1 MAEEVPERGA
11 KFGKRE
17 RKISHPLVIRVLS
30 KISESQQKKEKETTQ
45 EEAPLETETALPGET
60 TASLRQ
66 RANLVV
72 KIFSI
77 LVVLFLSGWYIFTKS
92 FPLKALLGEHFSIL
106 GRDIVTEKDRV
117 WIRKKIP
124 QRLKAKVD
132 SFKQAGIKKDVK
144 GIPIY
149 MGATNIKVS
158 NQDNVST
165 LNFTTSDPIDRVAN
179 FYMREME
186 KKGYGL
192 VRADYWPGANVGQL
206 LFSREGKECNINL
219 VENEH
224 GGVNVAISYI
234 E

>member
-1 MAEEVPERGA
+1 MAEEVPERGD

-17 RKISHPLVIRVLS
+17 RKISHPLVTRVLS
-30 KISESQQKKEKETTQ
+30 KISESQQEKARKTTQ
-45 EEAPLETETALPGET
+45 EKTPLETETALPGET

-66 RANLVV
+66 KVNLLV
-72 KIFSI
+72 KAFSI
-77 LVVLFLSGWYIFTKS
+77 LVVLFFGGWYIFTKS
-92 FPLKALLGEHFSIL
+92 FPLRALLGDHFSIL
-106 GRDIVTEKDRV
+106 GRDIITEKDRV

-132 SFKQAGIKKDVK
+132 SFMQAGIKKDVK

-149 MGATNIKVS
+149 LGATSIKVS
-158 NQDNVST
+158 NQDNLST

-219 VENEH
+219 VENER

>member
-30 KISESQQKKEKETTQ
+30 KISESQQKKERKATQ
-45 EEAPLETETALPGET
+45 EEALLETETALPGET
-60 TASLRQ
+60 TTSLRQ
-66 RANLVV
+66 KVNLLV
-72 KIFSI
+72 KAFSI
-77 LVVLFLSGWYIFTKS
+77 LVILFFSGWYIFTKS
-92 FPLKALLGEHFSIL
+92 FPLKTLFGDHFSIL

-124 QRLKAKVD
+124 QGLKAKVD

-149 MGATNIKVS
+149 IGATSIKVS
-158 NQDNVST
+158 SQDNLST

-192 VRADYWPGANVGQL
+192 VRADYWPGASVGQL
-206 LFSREGKECNINL
+206 LFSGDGKECNVNL
-219 VENEH
+219 VENER
-224 GGVNVAISYI
+224 GGVNVAISYV